1 MNFLANIKKIGATLA
16 LCLCLTPLT
25 QAATINRPAL
35 EDFLRAQETTQ
46 KQDKI
51 QYEVKA
57 TLFSPLGVGNF
68 VMDGNIL
75 KDPVDKKTN
84 QQEAHADGR
93 GHAEL
98 ALLTGYKFRSP
109 DYSYYAAAENN
120 LLVQY
125 VKTGNTWKKALT
137 PVSLTV
143 QPKEKHDYKTLRKRV
158 LEAQVTA
165 DSPSERTI
173 KLTLD
178 AKEIFKAQE
187 KKDGK
192 VPAKKSKEDK
202 EWDAI
207 LDQIR
212 ELSYMATIDKESN
225 RLTSVSLDLTP
236 ILRTTGL
243 SALSAA
249 QNQMKLTPEQ
259 RQMAEALI
267 STSSLGLTVNLK
279 YDPKKAPKFPEG
291 AKKAKEVKI
300 SELFK

>member
-1 MNFLANIKKIGATLA
+1 MKILANIKKIGTVLA
-16 LCLCLTPLT
+16 LFVSMTSLA
-25 QAATINRPAL
+25 QAATISRPAL

-46 KQDKI
+46 KQDRI

-84 QQEAHADGR
+84 QQEAHADGH

-98 ALLTGYKFRSP
+98 ALLTGYKVKSP
-109 DYSYYAAAENN
+109 DYSYYATAENN

-165 DSPSERTI
+165 DSPAERTI

-178 AKEIFKAQE
+178 AKEIFKAQA

-192 VPAKKSKEDK
+192 KPVKKSKEDK
-202 EWDAI
+202 EWGAI
-207 LDQIR
+207 LDKIR
-212 ELSYMATIDKESN
+212 ELTYLATIDKESN

-243 SALSAA
+243 SALSTA
-249 QNQMKLTPEQ
+249 QSQLKLTPEQ

-267 STSSLGLTVNLK
+267 STSSLDLTVNLK
-279 YDPKKAPKFPEG
+279 YDPKKEPKFPEG

>member
-1 MNFLANIKKIGATLA
+1 MNFISSIKKIGAALA
-16 LCLCLTPLT
+16 LCLCLTPLA
-25 QAATINRPAL
+25 QAAAVNRPAL
-35 EDFLRAQETTQ
+35 EEFLRAQETTE
-46 KQDKI
+46 KADKV

-68 VMDGNIL
+68 VMHGNVM
-75 KDPVDKKTN
+75 KDPVDRKTK
-84 QQEAHADGR
+84 QQEAHADGH
-93 GHAEL
+93 GYAEL
-98 ALLTGYKFRSP
+98 ALLTGARFRSP

-125 VKTGNTWKKALT
+125 VKTGKSWKKALT
-137 PVSLTV
+137 PLTLTV
-143 QPKEKHDYKTLRKRV
+143 QPKEAHSYRNIRKKV

-165 DSPSERTI
+165 DSPTERTI
-173 KLTLD
+173 RMTLD
-178 AKEIFKAQE
+178 AKEIFKAQA
-187 KKDGK
+187 KKEGK

-202 EWDAI
+202 DWEAV
-207 LDQIR
+207 LNQIR
-212 ELSYMATIDKESN
+212 ELTYMATINKESN
-225 RLTSVSLDLTP
+225 RLSQVSLDLTP

-249 QNQMKLTPEQ
+249 NNQLKLTPQQ

-267 STSSLGLTVNLK
+267 STSTLGVTVDLD
-279 YDPKKAPKFPEG
+279 YDPHKEPKFPEG